1 MGILG
6 FGSSHWA
13 IVEAR
18 DLLTAEGLKTSYL
31 LLKAVPFTNDVRSF
45 IEACDRVYV
54 VEQNRDAQMASLLT
68 MEYPD
73 LATKLRPV
81 LHYDGLPIDAESV
94 VERIKERERVEV
106 LTR

>member
-1 MGILG
+1 M
-6 FGSSHWA
+6 
-13 IVEAR
+13 
-18 DLLTAEGLKTSYL
+18 
-31 LLKAVPFTNDVRSF
+31 RSF

-81 LHYDGLPIDAESV
+81 LHYDGLPIDAPSV
-94 VERIKERERVEV
+94 VERIQQREREGV
-106 LTR
+106 LAR